1 MIEGRGG
8 RDMLRPRIPS
18 AVDHHKGLTLL
29 CLCLLV
35 VAAVAGCQVIGGPQ
49 ILPASRPGLSIG
61 PAAVAAPPA
70 QAAPQAQAQAPTQS
84 YTAKLQFAPA
94 KAEVGQTVA

>member
-18 AVDHHKGLTLL
+18 AVDHHKGLALL

-35 VAAVAGCQVIGGPQ
+35 VVAVAGCQVIGGPQ
-49 ILPASRPGLSIG
+49 VLPASLPGLKVG
-61 PAAVAAPPA
+61 PVSVLPA
-70 QAAPQAQAQAPTQS
+70 SGQSAPQAQAQASTQA
-84 YTAKLQFAPA
+84 YTAKLQFSPA
-94 KAEVGQTVA
+94 KAAVGQT